1 MTLFTSLDAAQ
12 QAQAAY
18 LFADDVFGTD
28 VNAYEYELEAGK
40 VIGRARL
47 AANSSPLN
55 AHVRKPRTISVN
67 VCTREVP
74 AEMVTVEMDRNA
86 NYAIQSIA
94 RNIAARLI
102 QSQTVEA

>member
-1 MTLFTSLDAAQ
+1 MTIYSSLDAAQ

-28 VNAYEYELEAGK
+28 ANAYEYELEAGK

-47 AANSSPLN
+47 TVTSLSLN
-55 AHVRKPRTISVN
+55 VRKPRTISVN

-86 NYAIQSIA
+86 DYAIQSIA

>member
-1 MTLFTSLDAAQ
+1 MTLFNSLDAAQ

-28 VNAYEYELEAGK
+28 ANAYEYELEAGK
-40 VIGRARL
+40 VIGHSQL
-47 AANSSPLN
+47 TANSLSLN
-55 AHVRKPRTISVN
+55 VRKPRTISIN

-94 RNIAARLI
+94 RNIVARLI

>member
-1 MTLFTSLDAAQ
+1 MTIYSSLDAAQ

-18 LFADDVFGTD
+18 LFADDVFGSD
-28 VNAYEYELEAGK
+28 VAAFDYEISDGK
-40 VIGRARL
+40 IIGRARL